1 MKNITLIT
9 PTGDRPLAFALC
21 QRWIKNQT
29 MKAFQWIVVDDG
41 KVPMKPYV
49 PMQYVRR
56 EPQPN
61 DPKCTL
67 TLNLKVAFSLIKG
80 DKIIII
86 EDDEYY
92 APKYVEK
99 ISNQLDKHELV
110 GIGNTKY
117 YHLFSG
123 GNYRHGNFYRASLAQ
138 TAFRR
143 TFLALLGQI
152 VNENIGVALIDSVIW
167 RHTER
172 WKGGCGFVF
181 VDENNDPL
189 YVGIKGLPGRLGIIG
204 HRPQETNYRTFDKS
218 QTLLKQWIPKQED
231 YNIYMA
237 IITKKLTE
245 ENYQSW
251 LKI

>member
-21 QRWIKNQT
+21 QRWMKCQT
-29 MKAFQWIVVDDG
+29 LQPDQWIVVDDG
-41 KVPMKPYV
+41 KAPMKPYV

-61 DPKCTL
+61 DLKCTL
-67 TLNLKVAFSLIKG
+67 TLNLKVALSLIEG
-80 DKIIII
+80 DKILII

-92 APKYVEK
+92 APKYVAEMAYRL
-99 ISNQLDKHELV
+99 NEYEFV
-110 GIGNTKY
+110 GIGDTKY

-123 GNYRHGNFYRASLAQ
+123 GHYRHGNFQRASLAE

-143 TFLALLGQI
+143 TFLPLLGRI
-152 VNENIGVALIDSVIW
+152 ISGNMGVALIDSVIW
-167 RHTER
+167 RTI
-172 WKGGCGFVF
+172 WKSGRGFIF
-181 VDENNDPL
+181 ADEDNDPL
-189 YVGIKGLPGRLGIIG
+189 YVGIKGLSGRSGVIG
-204 HRPQETNYRTFDKS
+204 HRPRETNYRTFDTS

-231 YNIYMA
+231 YDIYMA

-245 ENYQSW
+245 DNYQSW